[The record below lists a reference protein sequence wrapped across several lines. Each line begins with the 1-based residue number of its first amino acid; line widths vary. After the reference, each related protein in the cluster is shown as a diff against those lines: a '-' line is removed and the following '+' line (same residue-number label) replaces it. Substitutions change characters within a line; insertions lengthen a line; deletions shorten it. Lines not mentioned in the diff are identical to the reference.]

1 MGCYTLEDI
10 VQAYNSLMTQLP
22 SSVIPLVKIATVLLV
37 SALIIKI
44 SNEFITRLL
53 FMGRKEN
60 LQFDENKRKTLA
72 SLLKSIVRYVTY
84 FMAALNILEIIGVNT
99 TSLLAAAGVGGLAV
113 GFGAQNLVK
122 DIISGFFLIFE
133 DQYNVGD
140 YVEIGGVS
148 GIVDEIG
155 LRTTKL
161 RDFGGQFHI
170 IPNGEITIVTNHS
183 RGMMRALVN
192 INIAYEEDLDKVF
205 KALDDVC
212 QRVKKKRDD
221 ILEGPTVLGISN
233 LGPTEIVVSIL
244 ARTEPMKQWSV
255 EREIRKAVLEKFA
268 EEGIEKPYPRMVY
281 ISKQSKGEEL

>member
-281 ISKQSKGEEL
+281 ISKQSKGEGL